1 MWECPGRQG
10 CGSNPSTP
18 GSPCRIHCSSC
29 LCNRDL
35 IFTNALV
42 STVKRL
48 PNNTCGPGRGKT
60 NKQKAEKRGKYN
72 EPLLLPPRG
81 RAGPVRFGG
90 AGPAQVSVQ
99 SNRSLSK
106 AGPGLRKRE
115 SRTECLSGRLTLPL
129 ALTSQMA

>member
-1 MWECPGRQG
+1 MWARQG
-10 CGSNPSTP
+10 E
-18 GSPCRIHCSSC
+18 
-29 LCNRDL
+29 
-35 IFTNALV
+35 
-42 STVKRL
+42 
-48 PNNTCGPGRGKT
+48 
-60 NKQKAEKRGKYN
+60 NKQTESRERGKYN